1 MRKID
6 NDRNLADESWNK
18 LLFVDYFTRSC
29 RCQRHSIYD
38 AFTEV
43 YSIYD
48 AFTEDYSFAAQ
59 CKENTITVKTRSS
72 SGKHVHPRELLLT
85 HPPNLDLS

>member
-1 MRKID
+1 MLVSWQQPLRKID
-6 NDRNLADESWNK
+6 SDHNLADESWNK
-18 LLFVDYFTRSC
+18 PLFVDYFTRSC

-38 AFTEV
+38 AFTE
-43 YSIYD
+43 
-48 AFTEDYSFAAQ
+48 DYSFAAQ
-59 CKENTITVKTRSS
+59 CGKENTITVKTRSS